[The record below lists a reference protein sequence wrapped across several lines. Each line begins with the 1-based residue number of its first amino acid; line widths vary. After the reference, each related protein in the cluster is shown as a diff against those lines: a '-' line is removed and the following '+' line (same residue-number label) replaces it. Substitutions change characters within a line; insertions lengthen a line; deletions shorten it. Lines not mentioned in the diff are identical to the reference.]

1 MRFDMPDEKT
11 TVKELKEVVH
21 AFVSERDWMKYHDPK
36 NLSMSIAIEAAELL
50 EHFQWVRTDELEQVT
65 SDAETRQQITEELSD
80 ILAYVLSF
88 ANRMNIDLSD
98 SLNEKMKKNAV
109 KYPADAYQGKYK
121 LE

>member
-1 MRFDMPDEKT
+1 MPDEKT